1 VLICCGDTPLLT
13 AETLRTFLERH
24 HEAGGDLS
32 VLTMV
37 LDEPGGYGRILRDGR
52 GRVEGIVEA
61 IRTYYASGL
70 RISLYVLG
78 DEFTGASVDS
88 VVRAVDMINRE
99 DKSGQRR
106 VRIHAI
112 GFPVRPDAPQYTS
125 VRFAT
130 LMRIL
135 CDRNGGTFVG
145 LNEPGSYRR

>member
-1 VLICCGDTPLLT
+1 MFSGYRGRWLPDTPAQRKLV
-13 AETLRTFLERH
+13 LER
-24 HEAGGDLS
+24 
-32 VLTMV
+32 
-37 LDEPGGYGRILRDGR
+37 LRSWFPFSNSSP
-52 GRVEGIVEA
+52 VEGIVEA
-61 IRTYYASGL
+61 IRTYYSSGL

-78 DEFTGASVDS
+78 DEFTGSSIDS
-88 VVRAVDMINRE
+88 VVRAVDTINRE
-99 DKSGQRR
+99 DGSGKRR

>member
-1 VLICCGDTPLLT
+1 
-13 AETLRTFLERH
+13 
-24 HEAGGDLS
+24 
-32 VLTMV
+32 
-37 LDEPGGYGRILRDGR
+37 
-52 GRVEGIVEA
+52 
-61 IRTYYASGL
+61 
-70 RISLYVLG
+70 VLG
-78 DEFTGASVDS
+78 DEFTGSSIDS
-88 VVRAVDMINRE
+88 VVRAVDTINRE
-99 DKSGQRR
+99 DGSGKRR